1 MPSTSDGDRHYH
13 PAANP
18 GRRALLGWSQLQ
30 LADKAIISL
39 NALARLETAKV
50 DPRMSTVKAIEKALA
65 KAGVEFLEADQKG
78 EGVRFGDPW
87 TRAIFASP
95 AVR

>member
-1 MPSTSDGDRHYH
+1 VKKGTAECELPSTSDGDRRYH

-30 LADKAIISL
+30 LADKPTTSL

-50 DPRMSTVKAIEKALA
+50 DPRLSTVKAIEKARA
-65 KAGVEFLEADQKG
+65 NAGVEFLEADQKS
-78 EGVRFGDPW
+78 EDVPLRRPMD
-87 TRAIFASP
+87 
-95 AVR
+95 